1 MAKNQKVQKS
11 ISDEVCDYI
20 SKQKLLPIP
29 VQTLN
34 EEVEATRYFG
44 GDLKEFIAAAKSLN
58 AKSIFVETLYLEEDE
73 FFYDSGM
80 DDEEYL
86 ETYGAGC
93 NCGCQCC
100 CGGECNCGDDCKCGC
115 KDEKKADKKSKKAD
129 KVEEE
134 EEDGVWLEPE
144 DLDGLD
150 LSLLKPEIASYMDR
164 IGESCGVRLTVPGVD
179 HLEVEIFADWY
190 DEFAEL
196 VDEASE
202 IIEDDPVGA
211 LEDMQ
216 AAFDEAEAAA
226 EAEEKAALE
235 AEKAKGTKKIAA
247 HPPKKAAKS
256 KK

>member
-1 MAKNQKVQKS
+1 MAKNQKS
-11 ISDEVCDYI
+11 IYDEICDYLK
-20 SKQKLLPIP
+20 KQKLLPIP

-44 GDLKEFIAAAKSLN
+44 GDLKEFIAAAKTLG
-58 AKSIFVETLYLEEDE
+58 AKSIFVETLYLEDDE

-86 ETYGAGC
+86 ETYG
-93 NCGCQCC
+93 NDCC
-100 CGGECNCGDDCKCGC
+100 CGGDCKCGC
-115 KDEKKADKKSKKAD
+115 CCEDKKADKKSSKKAA
-129 KVEEE
+129 KVEDD

-150 LSLLKPEIASYMDR
+150 LTLLKPEMVKFMDR

-216 AAFDEAEAAA
+216 AAFEAAEKEAE
-226 EAEEKAALE
+226 E
-235 AEKAKGTKKIAA
+235 AEKAAKAADKAKGVKKIAA
-247 HPPKKAAKS
+247 HPPKKS
-256 KK
+256 K

>member
-1 MAKNQKVQKS
+1 MAKNIKS
-11 ISDEVCDYI
+11 IYDEICDYLK
-20 SKQKLLPIP
+20 KQKLLPIP

-44 GDLKEFIAAAKSLN
+44 GDLKEFIAAAKTLG
-58 AKSIFVETLYLEEDE
+58 AKSIFVETLYLEDDE

-86 ETYGAGC
+86 ETYGADCNC
-93 NCGCQCC
+93 NCGCQCGC
-100 CGGECNCGDDCKCGC
+100 CDDK
-115 KDEKKADKKSKKAD
+115 KKADKKSKKAA
-129 KVEEE
+129 KEEE
-134 EEDGVWLEPE
+134 VEEDGVWLEPE

-150 LSLLKPEIASYMDR
+150 LTLLKPEIAKYMDR
-164 IGESCGVRLTVPGVD
+164 VGESCGVRLTVPGVD

-202 IIEDDPVGA
+202 IIEDDPVAA

-216 AAFDEAEAAA
+216 AAFEAAEK
-226 EAEEKAALE
+226 EAEEAEKAAK
-235 AEKAKGTKKIAA
+235 AADKAKGTKKIAA
-247 HPPKKAAKS
+247 HPPKKS
-256 KK
+256 K